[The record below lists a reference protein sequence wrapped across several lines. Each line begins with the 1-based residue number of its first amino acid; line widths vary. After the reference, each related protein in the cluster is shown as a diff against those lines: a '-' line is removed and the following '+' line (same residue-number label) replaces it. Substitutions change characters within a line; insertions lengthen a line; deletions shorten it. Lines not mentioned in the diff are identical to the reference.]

1 MTRFQK
7 QFVLKCLDFINTTLS
22 KEEEIERVS
31 FIYNQGKSHQK
42 IEASITD
49 SVHWSDNERIGL
61 AGAVF
66 EAIAH
71 ISFELCSQNDEKEA
85 IEQATDLFLNTYLP
99 SVTANTD
106 KDNRLASVNRN
117 VTEAILQV
125 RQIPEPLSLA
135 KIGDYST
142 ENPYTFFTTA
152 AAVGLGIV
160 ATTAFLL
167 SK

>member
-7 QFVLKCLDFINTTLS
+7 QFVLKCLDFINATLS
-22 KEEEIERVS
+22 KDEEIERVS
-31 FIYNQGKSHQK
+31 FIYIQGKSHQK
-42 IEASITD
+42 IESSISD
-49 SVHWSDNERIGL
+49 AAHWSDNERIAL

-71 ISFELCSQNDEKEA
+71 VSFELVSQNDEKEA
-85 IEQATDLFLNTYLP
+85 IEQATDVFLNSYLP
-99 SVTANTD
+99 LVTANTD

-117 VTEAILQV
+117 ITEAISQV
-125 RQIPEPLSLA
+125 RQTPEPLSLA
-135 KIGDYST
+135 KIGDFSK

-152 AAVGLGIV
+152 AAVGLSIV